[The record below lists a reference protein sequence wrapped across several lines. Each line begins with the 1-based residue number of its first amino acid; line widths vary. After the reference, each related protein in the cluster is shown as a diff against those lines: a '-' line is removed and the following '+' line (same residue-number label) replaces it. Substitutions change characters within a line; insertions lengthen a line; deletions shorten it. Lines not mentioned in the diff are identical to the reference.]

1 VIWCVWAG
9 YLDVGT
15 LGNRNSGRG
24 FCKDFGGD
32 ISLFMCSKCKCV
44 ENTATSNWMSRK
56 YPDKGDPQPLLCSEC
71 DPEIGKWHGRF
82 PKQSAK
88 GFLISKDGFLYSKE
102 DKVTHTKI
110 VGEVTE

>member
-1 VIWCVWAG
+1 M
-9 YLDVGT
+9 D
-15 LGNRNSGRG
+15 
-24 FCKDFGGD
+24 K
-32 ISLFMCSKCKCV
+32 
-44 ENTATSNWMSRK
+44 K
-56 YPDKGDPQPLLCSEC
+56 YPDKGEPKPLLCSEC

-88 GFLISKDGFLYSKE
+88 GYLIGADGFLYWKE